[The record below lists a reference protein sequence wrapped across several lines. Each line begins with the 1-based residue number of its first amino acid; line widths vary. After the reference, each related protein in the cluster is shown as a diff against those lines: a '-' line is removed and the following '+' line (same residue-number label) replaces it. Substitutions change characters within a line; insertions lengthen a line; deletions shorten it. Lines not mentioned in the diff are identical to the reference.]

1 MPKEGGIRM
10 TEEDRTLPEN
20 FPEEEKRIKADAEEV
35 IRDSREQI
43 SRAQNILAA
52 EVKRLG
58 QLLERN

>member
-1 MPKEGGIRM
+1 M